1 MKQLFFS
8 KAVFQT
14 SSVAKKKKK
23 IFEGYFPKNLMKFFR
38 TTTDFDE
45 RMLIRGV
52 FRILSNI

>member
-14 SSVAKKKKK
+14 SSVAKKKK
-23 IFEGYFPKNLMKFFR
+23 IFEGYFSKNLMKFFR